1 MALTYRLERRR
12 RKRSQASS
20 PSLSSARDT
29 FPDKCSSP
37 SPSPNPQVPQVTGL
51 TGLHRQP
58 ERSEGCAQEYFY
70 RTIATDHARGAQG
83 HIL

>member
-1 MALTYRLERRR
+1 
-12 RKRSQASS
+12 
-20 PSLSSARDT
+20 
-29 FPDKCSSP
+29 
-37 SPSPNPQVPQVTGL
+37 VTGL